1 MQLQNQFVALGEK
14 MKNES
19 DSIFTKI
26 INGEIPCH
34 KIYEDELVFAF
45 LDINPC
51 STGHTLVVPKEQ
63 AETLDKLSEKSSMG
77 IGRVLP
83 IISKSILE
91 VTGAKEFNIL
101 QNNGPNALQTV
112 FHELLL
118 EPVQTKRLQLLRGPV
133 ILQHNLRGEDRRRIT
148 RVRRT
153 GSLLFLRLGI
163 LPGRLRPLG
172 FGWVHLLGR
181 WVHLRSVIGVRHRRF
196 VIVAVA
202 VADAA
207 HAVHAVQRALF
218 TRLFSLPLRLRRR
231 LRRPPLC
238 FNPDTH
244 RDSLLGALPLR

>member
-1 MQLQNQFVALGEK
+1 MQNQFVALGEK

-51 STGHTLVVPKEQ
+51 STGHTLVVSKEQ

-112 FHELLL
+112 FHVHFHIIPKFDDGSGLSIPFRSNPINHDEGKELASKIKNLL
-118 EPVQTKRLQLLRGPV
+118 
-133 ILQHNLRGEDRRRIT
+133 N
-148 RVRRT
+148 
-153 GSLLFLRLGI
+153 
-163 LPGRLRPLG
+163 
-172 FGWVHLLGR
+172 
-181 WVHLRSVIGVRHRRF
+181 
-196 VIVAVA
+196 
-202 VADAA
+202 
-207 HAVHAVQRALF
+207 
-218 TRLFSLPLRLRRR
+218 
-231 LRRPPLC
+231 
-238 FNPDTH
+238 
-244 RDSLLGALPLR
+244 